1 VFGHDLIGVY
11 LHGSAVVGGL
21 RPTSDVDLLAV
32 IDRPTTY
39 DDRRRLIEGLMPL
52 SGPPVAG
59 TPKRPVELTVV
70 TQSEV
75 KPWRYPPQ
83 MELQYGE
90 WLRRDYEAGFVPQP
104 GENPDLAPLLTLV
117 LVGDR
122 PLFGPPPAELLDPV
136 PAADLREAVLAGIP
150 GLMADLEPDTRNVL
164 LTLARI
170 WHTTATGAIT
180 SKDAAASWA
189 AERLDEPER
198 NVILTAREQYL
209 SGTHGDWREA
219 MAGAKLAAEAMRR
232 AVA

>member
-1 VFGHDLIGVY
+1 LI
-11 LHGSAVVGGL
+11 
-21 RPTSDVDLLAV
+21 
-32 IDRPTTY
+32 
-39 DDRRRLIEGLMPL
+39 
-52 SGPPVAG
+52 
-59 TPKRPVELTVV
+59 
-70 TQSEV
+70 
-75 KPWRYPPQ
+75 
-83 MELQYGE
+83 
-90 WLRRDYEAGFVPQP
+90 
-104 GENPDLAPLLTLV
+104 
-117 LVGDR
+117 GDR
-122 PLFGPPPAELLDPV
+122 PLFGPPPAELFDPV

-219 MAGAKLAAEAMRR
+219 MASAKLAAEAMRR